1 MSIIILQEFIKEF
14 GVKADKRFFH
24 LKQYKKIKEGKQEM
38 EKKNIYQK
46 LMEVRTNFHKL
57 ELKKSGHNKFAN
69 FKYFELGDFL
79 VPATK
84 LLNEEGLCPIVTFN
98 NEVAKMV
105 LVNTDN
111 PSETITFTSPM
122 RDLELKGAN
131 SMQSLGGVETYQT
144 RYLYIQL
151 LNIVESDFFDAVSGK
166 DDHISEKQVKR
177 LYVIAK
183 GKDFNEISKILDEN
197 KFKKF
202 ADITKDKYEDIC
214 ARIDELENKGTIGA

>member
-1 MSIIILQEFIKEF
+1 
-14 GVKADKRFFH
+14 
-24 LKQYKKIKEGKQEM
+24 M

-84 LLNEEGLCPIVTFN
+84 LLNEIGLCPIITFTD
-98 NEVAKMV
+98 ELAKMT

-111 PSETITFTSPM
+111 PGETIEFTSPM

-151 LNIVESDFFDAVSGK
+151 LNIVENDSFDRVSGTEDNK
-166 DDHISEKQVKR
+166 EINTSKKYTGNIRLISEAQLKR
-177 LYVIAK
+177 LYMLANGIDSDTIK
-183 GKDFNEISKILDEN
+183 EIIGKYGFSSSKDITMSEYNNICNEIEN
-197 KFKKF
+197 LK
-202 ADITKDKYEDIC
+202 
-214 ARIDELENKGTIGA
+214 ARA

>member
-1 MSIIILQEFIKEF
+1 
-14 GVKADKRFFH
+14 
-24 LKQYKKIKEGKQEM
+24 M

-84 LLNEEGLCPIVTFN
+84 LLNEEGLCPIVTFD

-111 PSETITFTSPM
+111 PSETIEFTSPM

-151 LNIVESDFFDAVSGK
+151 LNIVESDSFDAVSGK
-166 DDHISEKQVKR
+166 DDHISENQVKR

-183 GKDFNEISKILDEN
+183 GKDFNEISKILNEN

-214 ARIDELENKGTIGA
+214 ARIDKLENKGTIGA

>member
-1 MSIIILQEFIKEF
+1 
-14 GVKADKRFFH
+14 
-24 LKQYKKIKEGKQEM
+24 M

-46 LMEVRTNFHKL
+46 LMNVRTNFHKL

-84 LLNEEGLCPIVTFN
+84 LLNEEGLCPIVTFD

-111 PSETITFTSPM
+111 PSETIEFTSPM

-151 LNIVESDFFDAVSGK
+151 LNIVESDSFDAVSGK
-166 DDHISEKQVKR
+166 DEHISENQVKR

-214 ARIDELENKGTIGA
+214 ARIDKLENKGTIGA

>member
-1 MSIIILQEFIKEF
+1 
-14 GVKADKRFFH
+14 
-24 LKQYKKIKEGKQEM
+24 M

-46 LMEVRTNFHKL
+46 LMNVRTNFHKL

-84 LLNEEGLCPIVTFN
+84 LLNEEGLCPIVTFD

-151 LNIVESDFFDAVSGK
+151 LNIVESDSFDAVSGK

>member
-1 MSIIILQEFIKEF
+1 
-14 GVKADKRFFH
+14 
-24 LKQYKKIKEGKQEM
+24 M

-111 PSETITFTSPM
+111 PSETIEFTSPM

-151 LNIVESDFFDAVSGK
+151 LNIVESDSFDAVSGK
-166 DDHISEKQVKR
+166 DEHISEKQVKR

-183 GKDFNEISKILDEN
+183 GKDFNEISKILNEN

>member
-1 MSIIILQEFIKEF
+1 
-14 GVKADKRFFH
+14 
-24 LKQYKKIKEGKQEM
+24 M

-84 LLNEEGLCPIVTFN
+84 LLNEIGLCPIITFTD
-98 NEVAKMV
+98 ELAKMT

-111 PSETITFTSPM
+111 PSETIEFTSPM

-131 SMQSLGGVETYQT
+131 SMQSLGGCETYQS

-151 LNIVESDFFDAVSGK
+151 LNIVENDSFDRVSGTEDNK
-166 DDHISEKQVKR
+166 EINTSKKYTGNIRLISEAQLKR
-177 LYVIAK
+177 LYMLANGIDSDTIK
-183 GKDFNEISKILDEN
+183 EIIGKYGFSSSKDITMNEYNNICNEIEN
-197 KFKKF
+197 LK
-202 ADITKDKYEDIC
+202 
-214 ARIDELENKGTIGA
+214 ARA

>member
-1 MSIIILQEFIKEF
+1 
-14 GVKADKRFFH
+14 
-24 LKQYKKIKEGKQEM
+24 M

-46 LMEVRTNFHKL
+46 LMNVRTNFHKL

-84 LLNEEGLCPIVTFN
+84 LLDEEGLCPIVTFD

-111 PSETITFTSPM
+111 PSETIEFTSPM

-131 SMQSLGGVETYQT
+131 SMQSLGGCETYQT

-151 LNIVESDFFDAVSGK
+151 LNIVESDSFDAVSGK

>member
-1 MSIIILQEFIKEF
+1 M
-14 GVKADKRFFH
+14 
-24 LKQYKKIKEGKQEM
+24 EM

-84 LLNEEGLCPIVTFN
+84 LLNEIGLCPIITFT
-98 NEVAKMV
+98 EELAKMT

-111 PSETITFTSPM
+111 PGETIEFTSPM

-151 LNIVESDFFDAVSGK
+151 LNIVESDSFDRVSGT
-166 DDHISEKQVKR
+166 DDNKEINTSKKYIGNVRLISEAQLKR
-177 LYVIAK
+177 LYMLANGIDSDTIK
-183 GKDFNEISKILDEN
+183 EIISKYGFSSSKDITMNEYNNICNEIEN
-197 KFKKF
+197 LK
-202 ADITKDKYEDIC
+202 
-214 ARIDELENKGTIGA
+214 ARA

>member
-1 MSIIILQEFIKEF
+1 
-14 GVKADKRFFH
+14 
-24 LKQYKKIKEGKQEM
+24 M

-84 LLNEEGLCPIVTFN
+84 LLNEEGLCPIVTFD

-111 PSETITFTSPM
+111 PSETIEFTSPM

-151 LNIVESDFFDAVSGK
+151 LNIVESDSFDAVSGTESNK
-166 DDHISEKQVKR
+166 EVITEAQAKR
-177 LYVIAK
+177 LFMLAK

-214 ARIDELENKGTIGA
+214 ARIDKLENKGTIGA

>member
-1 MSIIILQEFIKEF
+1 
-14 GVKADKRFFH
+14 
-24 LKQYKKIKEGKQEM
+24 M

-46 LMEVRTNFHKL
+46 LMEVRVAFHKL
-57 ELKKSGHNKFAN
+57 ELKKSGLNKFAG

-84 LLNEEGLCPIVTFN
+84 LLSEEGLCTIVTFD

-105 LVNTDN
+105 LVNTEN

-122 RDLELKGAN
+122 RELELKGAN

-151 LNIVESDFFDAVSGK
+151 LNIVESDSFDAVSGSDSNK
-166 DDHISEKQVKR
+166 ETNVKKNVYTNDKLISEAQRKR
-177 LYVIAK
+177 LNAIAN
-183 GKDFNEISKILDEN
+183 GIDLTVVKDIIAGHGFNSSK
-197 KFKKF
+197 
-202 ADITKDKYEDIC
+202 DITMSKYNLIC
-214 ARIDELENKGTIGA
+214 DEIEGLKNKSLGA

>member
-1 MSIIILQEFIKEF
+1 
-14 GVKADKRFFH
+14 
-24 LKQYKKIKEGKQEM
+24 M

-46 LMEVRTNFHKL
+46 LMNVRTNFHKL

-111 PSETITFTSPM
+111 PSETIEFTSPM

-151 LNIVESDFFDAVSGK
+151 LNIVESDSFDAVSGK
-166 DDHISEKQVKR
+166 DEHISENQVKR

-183 GKDFNEISKILDEN
+183 GKDFNEISKILNEN

>member
-1 MSIIILQEFIKEF
+1 
-14 GVKADKRFFH
+14 
-24 LKQYKKIKEGKQEM
+24 M

-46 LMEVRTNFHKL
+46 LMNVRTNFHKL

-84 LLNEEGLCPIVTFN
+84 LLNEEGLCPIVTFD

-111 PSETITFTSPM
+111 PSETIEFTSPM

-151 LNIVESDFFDAVSGK
+151 LNIVESDSFDAVSGK
-166 DDHISEKQVKR
+166 DDHISEKQIKR

-183 GKDFNEISKILDEN
+183 GKDFNEISKILNEN

>member
-1 MSIIILQEFIKEF
+1 
-14 GVKADKRFFH
+14 
-24 LKQYKKIKEGKQEM
+24 M

-46 LMEVRTNFHKL
+46 LMNVRTNFHKL

-84 LLNEEGLCPIVTFN
+84 LLNEEGLCPIVTFD

-111 PSETITFTSPM
+111 PSETIEFTSPM

-131 SMQSLGGVETYQT
+131 SMQSLGGCETYQT

-151 LNIVESDFFDAVSGK
+151 LNIVESDSFDAVSGK

-183 GKDFNEISKILDEN
+183 GKDFNEISKILNEN

>member
-1 MSIIILQEFIKEF
+1 
-14 GVKADKRFFH
+14 
-24 LKQYKKIKEGKQEM
+24 M

-46 LMEVRTNFHKL
+46 LMNVRTNFHKL

-84 LLNEEGLCPIVTFN
+84 LLNEEGLCPIVTFD
-98 NEVAKMV
+98 NELAKMTV
-105 LVNTDN
+105 VNTEN
-111 PSETITFTSPM
+111 PSEVITFTSPM

-131 SMQSLGGVETYQT
+131 SMQSLGGCETYQS

-151 LNIVESDFFDAVSGK
+151 LNIVESDSFDAVSGS
-166 DDHISEKQVKR
+166 DDHITEAQVKR

-183 GKDFNEISKILDEN
+183 GKDFNEISKILEEN

-202 ADITKDKYEDIC
+202 ADITKGKYESIC
-214 ARIDELENKGTIGA
+214 TKIEKLESKGVVGA

>member
-1 MSIIILQEFIKEF
+1 
-14 GVKADKRFFH
+14 
-24 LKQYKKIKEGKQEM
+24 
-38 EKKNIYQK
+38 
-46 LMEVRTNFHKL
+46 MEVRTNFHKL

-84 LLNEEGLCPIVTFN
+84 LLNEIGLCPIIIFTD
-98 NEVAKMV
+98 ELAKMT

-111 PSETITFTSPM
+111 PSETIEFTSPM

-151 LNIVESDFFDAVSGK
+151 LNIVENDSFDRVSGTEDNK
-166 DDHISEKQVKR
+166 EINTSKKYTGNIRLISEAQLKR
-177 LYVIAK
+177 LYMLANGIDSDTIK
-183 GKDFNEISKILDEN
+183 EIIGKYGFSSSKDITMNEYNNICNEIEN
-197 KFKKF
+197 LK
-202 ADITKDKYEDIC
+202 
-214 ARIDELENKGTIGA
+214 ARA

>member
-1 MSIIILQEFIKEF
+1 
-14 GVKADKRFFH
+14 
-24 LKQYKKIKEGKQEM
+24 M

-46 LMEVRTNFHKL
+46 LMEVRTEFHKL

-84 LLNEEGLCPIVTFN
+84 LLNEAGLCPIVTFD
-98 NEVAKMV
+98 NEIAKMV
-105 LVNTDN
+105 VINTDN

-151 LNIVESDFFDAVSGK
+151 LNIVESDSFDAVSGTDANK
-166 DDHISEKQVKR
+166 EVITEAQVKR
-177 LYVIAK
+177 LFMLAR
-183 GKDFNEISKILDEN
+183 GKDTAKVKEIIVRYGFKESKDISKN
-197 KFKKF
+197 KYN
-202 ADITKDKYEDIC
+202 AIC
-214 ARIDELENKGTIGA
+214 EEIEKL

>member
-1 MSIIILQEFIKEF
+1 M
-14 GVKADKRFFH
+14 D
-24 LKQYKKIKEGKQEM
+24 
-38 EKKNIYQK
+38 KKNIYQK
-46 LMEVRTNFHKL
+46 LMQVRTEFHQL

-84 LLNEEGLCPIVTFN
+84 LLNNNGLCPIVTFSN
-98 NEVAKMV
+98 DLAKMV
-105 LVNTDN
+105 VVNTDN
-111 PSETITFTSPM
+111 PEEMIEFTSPM

-131 SMQSLGGVETYQT
+131 SMQSLGGIETYQT

-151 LNIVESDFFDAVSGK
+151 LNIVESDSFDAVSGTDANK
-166 DDHISEKQVKR
+166 EVISEAQVKR

-183 GKDFNEISKILDEN
+183 GKDSNDIIKLLESN

-202 ADITKDKYEDIC
+202 ADVTKDKYNYIC
-214 ARIDELENKGTIGA
+214 SMIEKLENKGIVGA

>member
-1 MSIIILQEFIKEF
+1 
-14 GVKADKRFFH
+14 
-24 LKQYKKIKEGKQEM
+24 M

-46 LMEVRTNFHKL
+46 LMNVRTNFHKL

-84 LLNEEGLCPIVTFN
+84 LLNEEGLCPIVTFD

-111 PSETITFTSPM
+111 PSETIEFTSPM

-131 SMQSLGGVETYQT
+131 SMQSLGGCETYQT

-151 LNIVESDFFDAVSGK
+151 LNIVESDSFDAVSGK
-166 DDHISEKQVKR
+166 DEHISEKQVKR

-183 GKDFNEISKILDEN
+183 GKDFNEISKILNEN

>member
-1 MSIIILQEFIKEF
+1 M
-14 GVKADKRFFH
+14 D
-24 LKQYKKIKEGKQEM
+24 
-38 EKKNIYQK
+38 KKNIYQK
-46 LMEVRTNFHKL
+46 LMQVRTEFHKL

-84 LLNEEGLCPIVTFN
+84 LLSDNGLCPIVTFN

-105 LVNTDN
+105 VVNTDN
-111 PSETITFTSPM
+111 PSEIIEFTSPM

-151 LNIVESDFFDAVSGK
+151 LNIVECDSFDAVSGTDANK
-166 DDHISEKQVKR
+166 EVITEAQSNR
-177 LYVIAK
+177 LFVLAK
-183 GKDFNEISKILDEN
+183 GKDTNKVKAIISKHGFS
-197 KFKKF
+197 KSK
-202 ADITKDKYEDIC
+202 DITKAKYNSIC
-214 ARIDELENKGTIGA
+214 EEIEKLEVVIGA

>member
-1 MSIIILQEFIKEF
+1 
-14 GVKADKRFFH
+14 
-24 LKQYKKIKEGKQEM
+24 M

-84 LLNEEGLCPIVTFN
+84 LLNEIGLCPIITFTD
-98 NEVAKMV
+98 ELAKMT

-111 PSETITFTSPM
+111 PSETIEFTSPM

-131 SMQSLGGVETYQT
+131 SMQSLGGCETYQS

-151 LNIVESDFFDAVSGK
+151 LNIVENDSFDRVSGTEDNK
-166 DDHISEKQVKR
+166 EINTSKKYTGNVRLISEAQLKR
-177 LYVIAK
+177 LYMIANGIDSDTIK
-183 GKDFNEISKILDEN
+183 EIISKYGFSSSKDITMNEYNNICNEIEN
-197 KFKKF
+197 LK
-202 ADITKDKYEDIC
+202 
-214 ARIDELENKGTIGA
+214 ARA

>member
-1 MSIIILQEFIKEF
+1 
-14 GVKADKRFFH
+14 
-24 LKQYKKIKEGKQEM
+24 M

-46 LMEVRTNFHKL
+46 LMNVRTNFHKL

-84 LLNEEGLCPIVTFN
+84 LLNEEGLCPIVTFD

-111 PSETITFTSPM
+111 PSETIEFTSPM

-131 SMQSLGGVETYQT
+131 SMQSLGGCETYQT

-151 LNIVESDFFDAVSGK
+151 LNIVESDSFDAVSGK
-166 DDHISEKQVKR
+166 DEHISEKQVKK

>member
-1 MSIIILQEFIKEF
+1 M
-14 GVKADKRFFH
+14 
-24 LKQYKKIKEGKQEM
+24 EM

-84 LLNEEGLCPIVTFN
+84 LLNEIGLCPIITFTD
-98 NEVAKMV
+98 ELAKMT

-111 PSETITFTSPM
+111 PSETIEFTSPM

-151 LNIVESDFFDAVSGK
+151 LNIVESDSFDRVSGT
-166 DDHISEKQVKR
+166 DDNKEINTSKKYIGNVRLISEAQLKR
-177 LYVIAK
+177 LYMLANGIDNDTIK
-183 GKDFNEISKILDEN
+183 EIIGKYGFSSSKDITMNEYNNICNEIEN
-197 KFKKF
+197 LK
-202 ADITKDKYEDIC
+202 
-214 ARIDELENKGTIGA
+214 ARA

>member
-1 MSIIILQEFIKEF
+1 
-14 GVKADKRFFH
+14 
-24 LKQYKKIKEGKQEM
+24 M

-84 LLNEEGLCPIVTFN
+84 LLNEIGLCPIITFTD
-98 NEVAKMV
+98 ELAKMT

-111 PSETITFTSPM
+111 PGETIEFTSPM

-151 LNIVESDFFDAVSGK
+151 LNIVESDSFDRVSGT
-166 DDHISEKQVKR
+166 DDNKEINTSKKYTSNVRLISEAQLKR
-177 LYVIAK
+177 LYMLANGIDSDTLK
-183 GKDFNEISKILDEN
+183 EIISKYGFSSSKDITMNEYNNICNEIEN
-197 KFKKF
+197 LK
-202 ADITKDKYEDIC
+202 
-214 ARIDELENKGTIGA
+214 ARA

>member
-1 MSIIILQEFIKEF
+1 
-14 GVKADKRFFH
+14 
-24 LKQYKKIKEGKQEM
+24 M

-84 LLNEEGLCPIVTFN
+84 LLNEEGLCPIVTFD

-111 PSETITFTSPM
+111 PSETIEFTSPM

-151 LNIVESDFFDAVSGK
+151 LNIVESDSFDAVSGK
-166 DDHISEKQVKR
+166 DDHISEKQIKR

>member
-1 MSIIILQEFIKEF
+1 
-14 GVKADKRFFH
+14 
-24 LKQYKKIKEGKQEM
+24 M

-111 PSETITFTSPM
+111 PSETIEFTSPM

-151 LNIVESDFFDAVSGK
+151 LNIVESDSFDAVSGK

>member
-1 MSIIILQEFIKEF
+1 
-14 GVKADKRFFH
+14 
-24 LKQYKKIKEGKQEM
+24 M

-46 LMEVRTNFHKL
+46 LINVRTNFHKL

-84 LLNEEGLCPIVTFN
+84 LLNEEGLCPIVTFD

-111 PSETITFTSPM
+111 PSETIEFTSPM

-151 LNIVESDFFDAVSGK
+151 LNIVESDSFDAVSGK
-166 DDHISEKQVKR
+166 DENISENQVKR

>member
-1 MSIIILQEFIKEF
+1 M
-14 GVKADKRFFH
+14 D
-24 LKQYKKIKEGKQEM
+24 
-38 EKKNIYQK
+38 KKNIYQK
-46 LMEVRTNFHKL
+46 LMQVRTEFHQL

-84 LLNEEGLCPIVTFN
+84 LLNNNGLCPIVTFSN
-98 NEVAKMV
+98 DLAKMV
-105 LVNTDN
+105 VVNTDN
-111 PSETITFTSPM
+111 PEEMIEFTSPM

-131 SMQSLGGVETYQT
+131 SMQSLGGIETYQT

-151 LNIVESDFFDAVSGK
+151 LNIVESDSFDAVSGTDANK
-166 DDHISEKQVKR
+166 EVISEAQVKR

-183 GKDFNEISKILDEN
+183 GKDSNDIIKLLESN

-202 ADITKDKYEDIC
+202 ADITKDKYNSIC
-214 ARIDELENKGTIGA
+214 SMIEKLENKGTVGA

>member
-1 MSIIILQEFIKEF
+1 
-14 GVKADKRFFH
+14 
-24 LKQYKKIKEGKQEM
+24 M

-46 LMEVRTNFHKL
+46 LMNVRTNFHKL

-84 LLNEEGLCPIVTFN
+84 LLNEEGLCPIVTFD

-111 PSETITFTSPM
+111 PSETIEFTSPM

-144 RYLYIQL
+144 RNLYIQL
-151 LNIVESDFFDAVSGK
+151 RNIVESDSFDAVSGK
-166 DDHISEKQVKR
+166 DEHISENQVKR

>member
-1 MSIIILQEFIKEF
+1 
-14 GVKADKRFFH
+14 
-24 LKQYKKIKEGKQEM
+24 M

-46 LMEVRTNFHKL
+46 LMNVRTNFHKL

-84 LLNEEGLCPIVTFN
+84 LLNEEGLCPIVTFD

-111 PSETITFTSPM
+111 PSETIEFTSPM
-122 RDLELKGAN
+122 RDLELKGTN

-144 RYLYIQL
+144 RYLEIQL
-151 LNIVESDFFDAVSGK
+151 LNVVESDSFDAVSGK
-166 DDHISEKQVKR
+166 DEHISEKQVKR

-183 GKDFNEISKILDEN
+183 GKDFNEISKILNEN

>member
-1 MSIIILQEFIKEF
+1 M
-14 GVKADKRFFH
+14 D
-24 LKQYKKIKEGKQEM
+24 
-38 EKKNIYQK
+38 KKNIYQK
-46 LMEVRTNFHKL
+46 LMQVRIEFHRL

-84 LLNEEGLCPIVTFN
+84 LLSDNGLCPIVTFN

-105 LVNTDN
+105 VVNTDN
-111 PSETITFTSPM
+111 PSEIIEFTSPM

-151 LNIVESDFFDAVSGK
+151 LNIVECDSFDAVSGTDANK
-166 DDHISEKQVKR
+166 EVITEAQSNR
-177 LYVIAK
+177 LFVLAK
-183 GKDFNEISKILDEN
+183 GKDTNKVKAIISKHGFS
-197 KFKKF
+197 KSK
-202 ADITKDKYEDIC
+202 DITKAKYNSIC
-214 ARIDELENKGTIGA
+214 EEIEKLEVVIGA

>member
-1 MSIIILQEFIKEF
+1 
-14 GVKADKRFFH
+14 
-24 LKQYKKIKEGKQEM
+24 M

-46 LMEVRTNFHKL
+46 LMNVRTNFHKL

-84 LLNEEGLCPIVTFN
+84 LLNEEGLCPIVTFD

-111 PSETITFTSPM
+111 PSETIEFTSPM

-151 LNIVESDFFDAVSGK
+151 LNIVESDSFDAVSGK
-166 DDHISEKQVKR
+166 DEHISEKQVKR

-183 GKDFNEISKILDEN
+183 GKDFNEISKILNEN